1 MPELNKGN
9 TEITGQVAARWSMTM
24 PTKLPPKVRAQERE
38 SSDAKNWLGLWAV
51 SLGFCA
57 IILAGIASLAA
68 GDHVGAALIL
78 LGAATIIGLIV
89 GGTTEPDQD
98 G

>member
-1 MPELNKGN
+1 
-9 TEITGQVAARWSMTM
+9 M
-24 PTKLPPKVRAQERE
+24 PTKLPPKARTQERE
-38 SSDAKNWLGLWAV
+38 SNEAKYWLGLWTL

-57 IILAGIASLAA
+57 IILAGTASLAA

-78 LGAATIIGLIV
+78 LGAATIMGLIV
-89 GGTTEPDQD
+89 GGTTKPDQD

>member
-1 MPELNKGN
+1 LNKSN
-9 TEITGQVAARWSMTM
+9 TEIMGQVATGWSMTM
-24 PTKLPPKVRAQERE
+24 PTKFPPKARAQEQE
-38 SSDAKNWLGLWAV
+38 SSEAKNWLGLWAL

-57 IILAGIASLAA
+57 IILAGIASFAA

>member
-1 MPELNKGN
+1 
-9 TEITGQVAARWSMTM
+9 M
-24 PTKLPPKVRAQERE
+24 PTQLPPKARAQERE

-57 IILAGIASLAA
+57 IILAGTASLAA
-68 GDHVGAALIL
+68 GDHVGAVLIL

-89 GGTTEPDQD
+89 GGTMESDQD